1 MNTTAD
7 ARTTWDGIYAARP
20 AATDPRPNVRLTEA
34 VAELPPGDAL
44 ELGCGEGGD
53 TLWLARRG
61 WRVTAVDLS
70 AVAVERLNAL
80 ARSHGLADRVTAEQ
94 HDLGASFPEA
104 PEAPDGTEATE
115 APDGTGGPD
124 GGFDLVTAH
133 YLHTPF
139 DLDRSAVLRRA
150 AHALRPGGRLLVV
163 DHGSTA
169 PWSWNQD
176 PDVRFPSPREVAE
189 GLALDPAG
197 WTVERADAPRRTA
210 TGPDGTTAEVTDHVL
225 CVRRVRR
232 TDGHA

>member
-7 ARTTWDGIYAARP
+7 ARTAWDGIYAARP
-20 AATDPRPNVRLTEA
+20 AATDPRPNVRLTET
-34 VAELPPGDAL
+34 VADLPPGEAL

-80 ARSHGLADRVTAEQ
+80 ARSHGLADRVTAER
-94 HDLGASFPEA
+94 HDLGASFPE
-104 PEAPDGTEATE
+104 
-115 APDGTGGPD
+115 GPD

-133 YLHTPF
+133 YLHSPF

-150 AHALRPGGRLLVV
+150 AQALRPGGRLLVV

-189 GLALDPAG
+189 GLALDPAD

-225 CVRRVRR
+225 IVVRRA
-232 TDGHA
+232 DA